1 MVKITELTHNLI
13 EEKKHINLAVDMTCG
28 RGNDTLFL
36 SKKAKKVLAFDI
48 QKEAIES
55 TSFLLR
61 ENSADNVTLILS
73 NHDQVSNYVK
83 EPIDLA
89 IYNLGYL
96 PSSDKA
102 IKTETTSTLS
112 SLRQLINLLNKEGL
126 IIIVIYPHNPK
137 EGEAIEDYV
146 SSLGSAFDCVSYKV
160 LNKKDCPYIIT
171 IKKG

>member
-1 MVKITELTHNLI
+1 
-13 EEKKHINLAVDMTCG
+13 MTCG

-36 SKKAKKVLAFDI
+36 AKKAKRVLAFDI
-48 QKEAIES
+48 QKEAIDS
-55 TSFLLR
+55 ASILLK
-61 ENSADNVTLILS
+61 ENSIDNVTLVLS
-73 NHDQVSNYVK
+73 NHDQVSNYVN

-96 PSSDKA
+96 PNSDKA
-102 IKTETTSTLS
+102 IKTETASTLS
-112 SLRQLINLLNKEGL
+112 SLKQLIRLLNKEGL
-126 IIIVIYPHNPK
+126 IIIVIYPHNPE

-146 SSLGSAFDCVSYKV
+146 SQLDSAFDCVSYKV